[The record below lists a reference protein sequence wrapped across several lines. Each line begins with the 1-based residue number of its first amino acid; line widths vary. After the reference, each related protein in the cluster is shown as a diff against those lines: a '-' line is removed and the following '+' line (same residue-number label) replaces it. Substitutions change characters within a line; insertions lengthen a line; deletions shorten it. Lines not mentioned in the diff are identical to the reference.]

1 MNTKFGL
8 ITKDKTDQYRQ
19 EQMNEIVS
27 IRDYLARPQAKK
39 DEKDKA
45 NVNIPLMKTF
55 ERAILM
61 PSEIQHVL
69 GQKVYPDSGSG
80 LMINPFPKK
89 KAKKGKKKGKK
100 GKK

>member
-1 MNTKFGL
+1 MQTKFGL
-8 ITKDKTDQYRQ
+8 ITKDATDQYRQ
-19 EQMNEIVS
+19 AQMSEIIS

-69 GQKVYPDSGSG
+69 G
-80 LMINPFPKK
+80 
-89 KAKKGKKKGKK
+89 
-100 GKK
+100 

>member
-1 MNTKFGL
+1 
-8 ITKDKTDQYRQ
+8 
-19 EQMNEIVS
+19 MNEIVS

-61 PSEIQHVL
+61 PTEIQTVL
-69 GQKVYPDSGSG
+69 G
-80 LMINPFPKK
+80 
-89 KAKKGKKKGKK
+89 
-100 GKK
+100 

>member
-1 MNTKFGL
+1 MQTKFGA
-8 ITKDKTDQYRQ
+8 ISKDATDQYRQ
-19 EQMNEIVS
+19 EQMNEIIA
-27 IRDYLARPQAKK
+27 IRDYLAKPQAKK

-69 GQKVYPDSGSG
+69 G
-80 LMINPFPKK
+80 
-89 KAKKGKKKGKK
+89 
-100 GKK
+100 

>member
-1 MNTKFGL
+1 MQTKFGL
-8 ITKDKTDQYRQ
+8 ITKDATDQYRQ
-19 EQMNEIVS
+19 SQMSEIIS

-69 GQKVYPDSGSG
+69 G
-80 LMINPFPKK
+80 
-89 KAKKGKKKGKK
+89 
-100 GKK
+100 